1 MTNRE
6 IENRIKEAFTNDV
19 PDIFDK
25 VLQSCE
31 QPIEPQK
38 VVVDPRTNKKR
49 IGVKQIV
56 SIAAAVVV
64 IFALSFAAFSI
75 TSDGIVASVISI
87 DVNPS
92 IELQVNNKD
101 KILKATPLNE
111 DAKVVLGNMDLKGSD
126 ISVAVNALIGAMIR
140 NGYIDE
146 LSNSILITVDN
157 KNEKKGAELEKK
169 LCDEISAILKS
180 EDFDSEVISQIL
192 IKSKK
197 IAQLAEEYGITSGKA
212 QLIKQITDKE
222 EKYSFKDLASLTI
235 AQLNS
240 ILSGEKVELGLDKV
254 QTEKNYIG
262 KSKAKKITLN
272 HAKLSSEEIFDY
284 KCEMDYSNKK
294 MIYKVTF
301 KTDLDKYKYKINAES
316 GRIIDSEVSR
326 AFVGIQKGKEVAFE
340 GAGTIEEEITDY
352 SYWFDGERYYISFNI
367 GLVKYRIE
375 VDAVLGEIVAMA
387 PKGQENPNV
396 TVAYITESEAKRILL
411 DQLSVAE
418 EDIYDYSCVITK
430 NGKIPVYE
438 LKCKKDYDIGIEK
451 GVIDSTYIIS
461 ALTGEVIGM
470 NKDIIADETEN
481 QQTESVESVTGEQQE
496 VINE

>member
-1 MTNRE
+1 
-6 IENRIKEAFTNDV
+6 
-19 PDIFDK
+19 
-25 VLQSCE
+25 
-31 QPIEPQK
+31 
-38 VVVDPRTNKKR
+38 
-49 IGVKQIV
+49 
-56 SIAAAVVV
+56 
-64 IFALSFAAFSI
+64 
-75 TSDGIVASVISI
+75 
-87 DVNPS
+87 
-92 IELQVNNKD
+92 
-101 KILKATPLNE
+101 
-111 DAKVVLGNMDLKGSD
+111 
-126 ISVAVNALIGAMIR
+126 MIR

-222 EKYSFKDLASLTI
+222 EKYNIKDLASLTI

-240 ILSGEKVELGLDKV
+240 ILSGEKIELGLDKV

-294 MIYKVTF
+294 MIYKITF

-316 GRIIDSEVSR
+316 GKIIDLEVIR
-326 AFVGIQKGKEVAFE
+326 AFIGIQKGKEVALE
-340 GAGTIEEEITDY
+340 GAGATEEEITDY
-352 SYWFDGERYYISFNI
+352 SYWFDGYRYHINFNI

-375 VDAVLGEIVAMA
+375 VDAVLGEIVTMA
-387 PKGQENPNV
+387 PQGQENPNV
-396 TVAYITESEAKRILL
+396 TVNYITETEAKKVLL
-411 DQLSVAE
+411 EQFAAT
-418 EDIYDYSCVITK
+418 EDGIYDYSCVITK

-438 LKCKKDYDIGIEK
+438 LKCKKNYDIGIVK

-461 ALTGEVIGM
+461 ALTGEVIGV
-470 NKDIIADETEN
+470 NKDVIPDKSEN
-481 QQTESVESVTGEQQE
+481 QQTESVESDIQAQQE
-496 VINE
+496 LINE